1 MSRHGYIDL
10 YFAGGEYWTF
20 YICDFEKYQKIKWK
34 GKEDFL
40 MNEVI
45 KNMAREIA
53 KYWWD
58 ENDIPS
64 TKEIEKA
71 SEEVY
76 EVYWNDARF
85 NDVRFDLEKKI
96 TQEICLRERQGFVT
110 GFEYAVEL
118 LSKEEK
124 HERIADF

>member
-1 MSRHGYIDL
+1 
-10 YFAGGEYWTF
+10 
-20 YICDFEKYQKIKWK
+20 
-34 GKEDFL
+34 

-58 ENDIPS
+58 KNEIPR

-71 SEEVY
+71 TEEVY

-85 NDVRFDLEKKI
+85 NDVRFDLEEKI
-96 TQEICLRERQGFVT
+96 IQVICLRERQGFVT